1 MYEFIVAAYSSV
13 GVGEYSDPSIPIS
26 TNINKSNPPVNLHL
40 LRNVKQATA
49 NRVRGEEDEDDPNKL
64 CPFDTREADEYDS
77 SDDDDVGWGYGHSTG
92 AYGVG
97 DMVSSSGMGE
107 TNTTPRFDDG
117 RANNRISPV
126 RRAYASGTGRRET
139 SRVHCMCL
147 KSAYGKYSGGQEPRC
162 TFVHEEHRATYDYIF
177 YTHENLL
184 PTRVL
189 SIPATNDLRRCR
201 S

>member
-1 MYEFIVAAYSSV
+1 M
-13 GVGEYSDPSIPIS
+13 
-26 TNINKSNPPVNLHL
+26 
-40 LRNVKQATA
+40 
-49 NRVRGEEDEDDPNKL
+49 
-64 CPFDTREADEYDS
+64 
-77 SDDDDVGWGYGHSTG
+77 
-92 AYGVG
+92 
-97 DMVSSSGMGE
+97 SSGMGE

-139 SRVHCMCL
+139 SRVHCMLEICL
-147 KSAYGKYSGGQEPRC
+147 WQIQRWARATL

-189 SIPATNDLRRCR
+189 SIPATNDLGI
-201 S
+201 

>member
-77 SDDDDVGWGYGHSTG
+77 SDDDDVGWGYEHSTG
-92 AYGVG
+92 AFMALGTWYRAAGWAKQIQLLVL
-97 DMVSSSGMGE
+97 MMGE
-107 TNTTPRFDDG
+107 LIIAFH
-117 RANNRISPV
+117 PV

-147 KSAYGKYSGGQEPRC
+147 KSAYSKIQRWA
-162 TFVHEEHRATYDYIF
+162 RATL
-177 YTHENLL
+177 H
-184 PTRVL
+184 
-189 SIPATNDLRRCR
+189 LRARGASCHVR
-201 S
+201 LHILYAREFVANSSSFDSCNK